1 MKKTVLNIEGMTCSA
16 CSNGLEKYLNK
27 QKGIHRAE
35 VNLVMATALI
45 EYDDNLTIEDL
56 NKMVQGAGFKSL
68 GERNDKKEKRN
79 ELKKVIIF
87 SILGIVL
94 MYISMGAMINLPVPQ
109 IIDMNKNPIIYS
121 IVIAI
126 LSFTFLIYGF
136 DIIKN
141 GIKNIIH
148 KMPNMDS
155 LVGIGVIVNFLYSLW
170 NTILVFQGQ
179 THMVHHLYFESSA
192 IIILFVKIGR
202 YIDGKNKNKAVDSI
216 KNLVTITPKNG
227 TILKDGNEKTVTI
240 NEIEK
245 GDIVICKPGEK
256 IAVDG
261 KVTKGETHTD
271 ESFITGESKPVTKK
285 VGSKVLAGSI
295 NYDGY
300 IEYEAERIGKDSS
313 ISQIVNLVVEATN
326 TKAPIARLADKISGY
341 FVPAI
346 FLIAILSFILNLAI
360 YNEIDKAILSLVS
373 VLVVACPCAL
383 GLATPLAMIVAIGNC
398 SKRGVLIKSSE
409 SIEALK
415 HIDTIVFDKTGTL
428 TEGKLSIV
436 DGEYTKENMKI
447 LQSLEAMS
455 NHPIAKSM
463 VNYRIEKEF
472 KSENKESNID
482 KNGKANTEKITNEN
496 QKKDKEQVDKKH
508 LYEIKEFKDI
518 PGKGIQGKINGKT
531 YYAGNQKLLNE
542 KNIKNIYAEK
552 ELEYSK
558 KGESIVYLFDEKEV
572 LAIVGLSDKIK
583 DNMEEIIQ
591 KIKENGYK
599 VIMLT
604 GDNETTA
611 KAIAKKLNIEEVIS
625 NVSPKEK
632 QDKIKEINKNNSCL
646 MVGDGINDSP
656 ALKTATV
663 GISVA
668 NGTDM
673 SADSADI
680 ILLKDN
686 MNLILEILNIGKKT
700 IRIVKQNLFWALFY
714 NICMIPLAMGI
725 LPVSLNPMIAS
736 LAMTFSSLTVVLN
749 SLRLSFREMPK

>member
-1 MKKTVLNIEGMTCSA
+1 MKKIVLNIEGMTCSA

-27 QKGIHRAE
+27 QKGIEKAE

-45 EYDDNLTIEDL
+45 EYDDSLKIEDL
-56 NKMVQGAGFKSL
+56 NRMVQEAGFKSL
-68 GERNDKKEKRN
+68 GEKNDKKENKN
-79 ELKKVIIF
+79 KLTKVIIF
-87 SILGIVL
+87 SILGIIL
-94 MYISMGAMINLPVPQ
+94 MYISMGAMINLPVPE
-109 IIDMNKNPIIYS
+109 IIDMNKNPITYS

-126 LSFTFLIYGF
+126 LSFVFLIYGF

-170 NTILVFQGQ
+170 NTILVFQGE

-202 YIDGKNKNKAVDSI
+202 YIDSRNKSKAVDNI
-216 KNLVTITPKNG
+216 RNLVTITPKNG
-227 TILKDGNEKTVTI
+227 TILKEGKEITVTI
-240 NEIEK
+240 NEIKK
-245 GDIVICKPGEK
+245 GDIVVCKPGEK

-261 KVTKGETHTD
+261 KVVKGETHTD
-271 ESFITGESKPVTKK
+271 ESFITGESKPVSKK
-285 VGSKVLAGSI
+285 VGSNVLAGSI

-341 FVPAI
+341 FVPII
-346 FLIAILSFILNLAI
+346 FLIAVISFLLNLI
-360 YNEIDKAILSLVS
+360 LQHEIDKAILSLVS

-383 GLATPLAMIVAIGNC
+383 GLATPLAMVVAIGNC
-398 SKRGVLIKSSE
+398 SKKGMLVKSSE

-428 TEGKLSIV
+428 TQGKLSII
-436 DGEYTKENMKI
+436 DGEYTDERMKI
-447 LQSLEAMS
+447 LQSLEANS
-455 NHPIAKSM
+455 NHPIAKSITKNM
-463 VNYRIEKEF
+463 KEKYEV
-472 KSENKESNID
+472 
-482 KNGKANTEKITNEN
+482 
-496 QKKDKEQVDKKH
+496 KD
-508 LYEIKEFKDI
+508 FKDI
-518 PGKGIQGKINGKT
+518 PGKGIQGNINGKV
-531 YYAGNQKLLNE
+531 YFAGNKKLLEE
-542 KNIKNIYAEK
+542 KQIKNIYEEK

-572 LAIVGLSDKIK
+572 LAIVGLADKIK
-583 DNMEEIIQ
+583 DNMKGVITNLKQ
-591 KIKENGYK
+591 NGYR

-604 GDNETTA
+604 GDNEVTA
-611 KAIAKKLNIEEVIS
+611 KTIAEKLEIEEVIS

-632 QDKIKEINKNNSCL
+632 QDKIKEINKNSSCL
-646 MVGDGINDSP
+646 MIGDGINDSP

-663 GISVA
+663 GVSVA

-686 MNLILEILNIGKKT
+686 MNLVLELLNIGKKT

-725 LPVSLNPMIAS
+725 LPISLNPMIAS
-736 LAMTFSSLTVVLN
+736 LAMTFSSFTVVVN
-749 SLRLSFREMPK
+749 SLRLLK

>member
-1 MKKTVLNIEGMTCSA
+1 MKKIVLNIEGMTCSA

-27 QKGIHRAE
+27 QKGIEKAE

-45 EYDDNLTIEDL
+45 EYDDSLKIEDL
-56 NKMVQGAGFKSL
+56 NRMVQEAGFKSL
-68 GERNDKKEKRN
+68 GEKNDKKENKN
-79 ELKKVIIF
+79 KLTKVIIF
-87 SILGIVL
+87 SILGIIL
-94 MYISMGAMINLPVPQ
+94 MYISMGAMINLPVPE

-126 LSFTFLIYGF
+126 LSFVFLIYGF

-170 NTILVFQGQ
+170 NTILVFQGE

-202 YIDGKNKNKAVDSI
+202 YIDSRNKSKAVDNI
-216 KNLVTITPKNG
+216 RNLVTITPKNG
-227 TILKDGNEKTVTI
+227 TILKEGKEITVTI
-240 NEIEK
+240 NEIKK
-245 GDIVICKPGEK
+245 GDIVVCKPGEK

-261 KVTKGETHTD
+261 KVVKGETHTD
-271 ESFITGESKPVTKK
+271 ESFITGESKPVSKK
-285 VGSKVLAGSI
+285 VGSNVLAGSI

-341 FVPAI
+341 FVPII
-346 FLIAILSFILNLAI
+346 FLIAVISFLLNLI
-360 YNEIDKAILSLVS
+360 LQNEIDKAILSLVS

-383 GLATPLAMIVAIGNC
+383 GLATPLAMVVAIGNC
-398 SKRGVLIKSSE
+398 SKKGMLVKSSE

-428 TEGKLSIV
+428 TQGKLSII
-436 DGEYTKENMKI
+436 DGEYTDESMKI
-447 LQSLEAMS
+447 LQSLEANS
-455 NHPIAKSM
+455 NHPIAKNITKNM
-463 VNYRIEKEF
+463 KEKYEV
-472 KSENKESNID
+472 
-482 KNGKANTEKITNEN
+482 
-496 QKKDKEQVDKKH
+496 KD
-508 LYEIKEFKDI
+508 FKDI
-518 PGKGIQGKINGKT
+518 PGKGIQGNINGKV
-531 YYAGNQKLLNE
+531 YFAGNKKLLEE
-542 KNIKNIYAEK
+542 KQIENIYEEK

-572 LAIVGLSDKIK
+572 LAIVGLADKIK
-583 DNMEEIIQ
+583 DDMKNVIA
-591 KIKENGYK
+591 KIKEKRYR

-604 GDNETTA
+604 GDNEVTA
-611 KAIAKKLNIEEVIS
+611 KTIAERLDIEEVIS

-632 QDKIKEINKNNSCL
+632 QDKIKEINKKNSCL
-646 MVGDGINDSP
+646 MIGDGINDSP

-663 GISVA
+663 GVSVA

-686 MNLILEILNIGKKT
+686 MNLVLELLSIGKKT

-725 LPVSLNPMIAS
+725 LPISLNPMIAS
-736 LAMTFSSLTVVLN
+736 LAMTFSSFTVVVN
-749 SLRLSFREMPK
+749 SLRLMK

>member
-1 MKKTVLNIEGMTCSA
+1 MKKTILNIEGMTCSA

-45 EYDDNLTIEDL
+45 EYDDNLKIEDL

-68 GERNDKKEKRN
+68 GEKNDKKEKRN

-87 SILGIVL
+87 SILGIIL
-94 MYISMGAMINLPVPQ
+94 MYISMGAMINLPVPE

-121 IVIAI
+121 IVIAV

-179 THMVHHLYFESSA
+179 TQMVHHLYFESSA

-227 TILKDGNEKTVTI
+227 TILKDGKEKTVTI

-285 VGSKVLAGSI
+285 IGSKVLAGSI

-341 FVPAI
+341 FVPVI

-360 YNEIDKAILSLVS
+360 YSEIDKAILSLVS

-383 GLATPLAMIVAIGNC
+383 GLATPLAMVVAIGNC

-436 DGEYTKENMKI
+436 DGEYTEENLKI

-455 NHPIAKSM
+455 NHPIAKSI
-463 VNYRIEKEF
+463 VNYNIKL
-472 KSENKESNID
+472 STENKTIE
-482 KNGKANTEKITNEN
+482 
-496 QKKDKEQVDKKH
+496 
-508 LYEIKEFKDI
+508 EFKDI

-542 KNIKNIYAEK
+542 KNIKNIYEEK

-583 DNMEEIIQ
+583 DNLEEIIQ

-611 KAIAKKLNIEEVIS
+611 KVIAEKLNIGEVIS

-686 MNLILEILNIGKKT
+686 MNLILELLNIGKKT
-700 IRIVKQNLFWALFY
+700 IRIIKQNLFWALFY
-714 NICMIPLAMGI
+714 NVCMIPLAMGI
-725 LPVSLNPMIAS
+725 LPISLNPMIAS

-749 SLRLSFREMPK
+749 SLRLSFRDMPK